1 MQVKYGVESLYVDV
15 TDRFGKSPSVLYV
28 PEGDQDR
35 SKLFGGDPLAG
46 ILKHVLIV
54 DSFGVSRI
62 YAADTAAKLTADA
75 DGKFDNSKAELSSK
89 FDRLRTIHSS
99 LTLRHGSLNDEVP
112 EQLMALKFVYPS
124 SKVLEIGGNIGRNSC
139 VIGRILTDSSNL
151 VVLESSPAIAVQLAE
166 NKRLNDLSFHVEASA
181 LSKRPLIQRSWDTV
195 PYDPSTE
202 AVPAGW
208 SPVPTITW
216 SELRAKYP
224 LDFDTLVADCE
235 GALYYILKDE
245 PEFLCA
251 FNSVIME
258 NDYHEI
264 EHKRAV
270 DLELAKHGFHCVHR
284 EGGGWGPCAG
294 FFFETWRKTDE

>member
-1 MQVKYGVESLYVDV
+1 MQVKYGIESFYVDV
-15 TDRFGKSPSVLYV
+15 TDKFGESPSVLQV
-28 PEGDQDR
+28 PEGDENR
-35 SKLFGGDPLAG
+35 TKLFGGDPLVG
-46 ILKHVLIV
+46 VLKHVLIM

-62 YAADTAAKLTADA
+62 YAANVAVKLVVDA

-89 FDRLRTIHSS
+89 FDRLRAIHST

-112 EQLMALKFVYPS
+112 EQLMALKFVSPS

-139 VIGRILTDSSNL
+139 VMGRILSDSSNL
-151 VVLESSPAIAVQLAE
+151 VVLESSPAIAAQLEE
-166 NKRLNDLSFHVEASA
+166 NKRLNGLNFHVESSA

-202 AVPAGW
+202 KVPAGW

-216 SELRAKYP
+216 AELREKYP
-224 LDFDTLVADCE
+224 LEFDTLVADCE

-245 PEFLCA
+245 PEFLCG
-251 FNSVIME
+251 FSTVVME
-258 NDYHEI
+258 NDYHDI
-264 EHKRAV
+264 AQKRAV
-270 DLELAKHGFHCVHR
+270 DFELAKHGFHCVHR